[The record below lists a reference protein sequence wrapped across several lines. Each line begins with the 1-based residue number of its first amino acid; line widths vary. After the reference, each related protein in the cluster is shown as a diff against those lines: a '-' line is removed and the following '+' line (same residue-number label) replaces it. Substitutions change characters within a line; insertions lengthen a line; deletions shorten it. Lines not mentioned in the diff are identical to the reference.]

1 MLRELN
7 LEEEVEISGGSS
19 VDYYTD
25 MGNSGV
31 GMGGPTNA
39 GGEVVNAINGIIEI
53 FNPRP

>member
-1 MLRELN
+1 MFRELN
-7 LEEEVEISGGSS
+7 LEEEIEISGGSS

-39 GGEVVNAINGIIEI
+39 GGEVYSFINGIVGI